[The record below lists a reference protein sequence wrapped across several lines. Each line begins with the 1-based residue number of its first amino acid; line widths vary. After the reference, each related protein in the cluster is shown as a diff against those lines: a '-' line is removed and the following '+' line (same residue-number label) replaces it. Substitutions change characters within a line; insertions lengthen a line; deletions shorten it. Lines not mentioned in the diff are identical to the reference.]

1 MKNPIRI
8 LTAVFVTGIF
18 MLAVN
23 IAEAQDKVVVV
34 PLLGN
39 DSLWQSSGSDI
50 FYSAGNVGIG
60 TANPLVPLDI
70 AADGDGAS
78 LLVEGSVQFNSN
90 LHGGS
95 NDLLSLIST
104 LPRQDNS
111 SSITFTTSDGSG
123 QTERMRIKPE
133 GNVGIGTTTPDTK
146 LTIQIPVFGETALNV
161 GGTSNAKMRVR
172 HIDGKEEDSSDTGDL
187 YLQFDVNSNTI
198 LNANSTGSVGIG
210 TISPAD
216 GYKLDVEGK
225 IQATSFDTGDITFRK
240 NGEILWRMFEED
252 DGLYLENVKTAKVF
266 RLVVQAHEKT
276 PISMAQLMLKNQELE
291 KRLARLEALIKKE
304 RAIK

>member
-1 MKNPIRI
+1 MKNLIRI
-8 LTAVFVTGIF
+8 LTTVFVTGVF

-23 IAEAQDKVVVV
+23 SAEAQDKVVVV
-34 PLLGN
+34 PLFGN
-39 DSLWQSSGSDI
+39 DSLWQRIGSDI

-60 TANPLVPLDI
+60 TASPLAPLNI
-70 AADGDGAS
+70 AADAGGAS

-90 LHGGS
+90 LHGGN

-104 LPRQDNS
+104 LPGQDNS

-123 QTERMRIKPE
+123 QTERVRITPE

-161 GGTSNAKMRVR
+161 GGTSNARMRVR

-187 YLQFDVNSNTI
+187 HLQFDVNYNTI

-252 DGLYLENVKTAKVF
+252 DGLYLENVKTGKVY
-266 RLVVQAHEKT
+266 RLVAQETEKT
-276 PISMAQLMLKNQELE
+276 PISLTQLQLKNQELE
-291 KRLARLEALIKKE
+291 KRLAKLEALIKKE
-304 RAIK
+304 Q